1 MRLSILAL
9 LLAWAASATAQPA
22 TLDATMARATALADS
37 AARTLPGMAL
47 AVSVDGETIWSEGF
61 GYADLEGRVH
71 VTPEMRFRIASISKP
86 MTAVAIAQLVEAG
99 RLDVDLPVQTYVPS
113 FPEKRWT
120 VTTRQ
125 LGAHLAG
132 IRHYRDQEFMMAR
145 RFDSV
150 GDALTVFAADTLL
163 HPPGSAY
170 RYSSYG
176 WNLISAV
183 VEGASGEPFLEYMDR
198 HVFGPMGMTRT
209 RADWTDSLIVDRARP
224 YVGTPG
230 DFQNAPYVDN
240 SVKWAGGGF
249 LSTPEDLL
257 KLGAYVLSDTLGARS
272 RALLFTEQETTQGE
286 GVDYGFGWV
295 LREDADGRPT
305 IGHSGG
311 AMGGTSLLLVVPE
324 ARVVVAAA
332 TNLSSANLGWVH
344 EITRL
349 FASSA
354 SELR

>member
-1 MRLSILAL
+1 MRAFVFSL
-9 LLAWAASATAQPA
+9 LLVWTASSSAQPA
-22 TLDATMARATALADS
+22 TLDATWVRVTALADS

-47 AVSVDGETIWSEGF
+47 AVSVDGETVWSEGF

-71 VTPEMRFRIASISKP
+71 VTPETRFRIASISKP
-86 MTAVAIAQLVEAG
+86 MTSVAIAQLVEAR
-99 RLDVDLPVQTYVPS
+99 RLDVDRPVQTYVPA

-125 LGAHLAG
+125 LGAHLGG
-132 IRHYRDQEFMMAR
+132 IRHYRDQEYLMAR
-145 RFDSV
+145 RFASV

-163 HPPGSAY
+163 HAPGTAY
-170 RYSSYG
+170 QYSSYG
-176 WNLISAV
+176 WNLISAI
-183 VEGASGEPFLEYMDR
+183 VEGASGEPFLAYMDR
-198 HVFGPMGMTRT
+198 HVFGTMGMTDT
-209 RADWTDSLIVDRARP
+209 VADWTDSLIVNRARP

-230 DFQNAPYVDN
+230 AFLNAPYVDN

-272 RALLFTEQETTQGE
+272 RTLLFTEQETTQGE
-286 GVDYGFGWV
+286 GVEYGFGWV

-311 AMGGTSLLLVVPE
+311 AVGGTSLLLVVPE
-324 ARVVVAAA
+324 TRVVIVAA
-332 TNLSSANLGWVH
+332 TNLSGANLGWVH
-344 EITRL
+344 EIARL
-349 FASSA
+349 FAA
-354 SELR
+354 ANDPR